1 MFLLLLSRSWRWRPG
16 FDPSAPVCVCSRE
29 EQKNEKKS
37 AQRLDAFELPQPPRD
52 LCCRAPAADL
62 QKNGPNPCSVIPVRF
77 FSSSDFMILF

>member
-29 EQKNEKKS
+29 EQKNEK
-37 AQRLDAFELPQPPRD
+37 R
-52 LCCRAPAADL
+52 RAPAADL
-62 QKNGPNPCSVIPVRF
+62 QKNGPNPFSVIPVRF

>member
-29 EQKNEKKS
+29 EQKN
-37 AQRLDAFELPQPPRD
+37 
-52 LCCRAPAADL
+52 
-62 QKNGPNPCSVIPVRF
+62 GPNPFSVIPVRF